1 MLDDIL
7 QYKFF
12 DQLKSIPCVE
22 AIYLFG
28 SRARRDNRKRS
39 DIDIAINCPSASD
52 KDWNQ
57 ILDIIESADTLLKI
71 DCVRL
76 DQLSDSNS
84 LKANIIQESKTI
96 YKKHAG

>member
-1 MLDDIL
+1 M
-7 QYKFF
+7 
-12 DQLKSIPCVE
+12 E

-76 DQLSDSNS
+76 DQLSYSNS

>member
-1 MLDDIL
+1 
-7 QYKFF
+7 
-12 DQLKSIPCVE
+12 VE

-28 SRARRDNRKRS
+28 SRARHDNRKRS

-76 DQLSDSNS
+76 DQLSDANS
-84 LKANIIQESKTI
+84 LKANILQESKTI
-96 YKKHAG
+96 YKKHEG